1 MYRASRA
8 RCIVPLQRISRLDG
22 TMKNKT
28 TNARL
33 VWKQF
38 EDVLVPRLRFSV
50 IDRAVY
56 SHLFRHSRLE
66 GRPRLR
72 FSMVWLARGIRVSVS
87 PTRLAV
93 RRLVEN
99 GALRL
104 VERTK
109 AGHVVEVRLPEEIRA
124 GQPDAIRAD
133 AIGAGNGGRAGG
145 AVSLEETDFMRSK
158 ALRHSI
164 HARERGRCF
173 YCLRRTKAR
182 TQCLDHV
189 VPQVDFGR
197 NSYRNLVSCC
207 SECNSKKGESTA
219 GNFLRWL
226 FREGK
231 LTSEE
236 LKGRVR
242 ALEKLAKGG
251 MRPEVRK

>member
-1 MYRASRA
+1 
-8 RCIVPLQRISRLDG
+8 
-22 TMKNKT
+22 MKNKT
-28 TNARL
+28 VNARL

-38 EDVLVPRLRFSV
+38 EDILVPRLRFSV

-66 GRPRLR
+66 GRARLR

-93 RRLVEN
+93 RRLVEH

-133 AIGAGNGGRAGG
+133 AIVASNGGRAGG

-158 ALRHSI
+158 ALRQSI
-164 HARERGRCF
+164 HARERCRCF

-182 TQCLDHV
+182 MRCLDHV
-189 VPQVDFGR
+189 VPQVEMGR

-236 LKGRVR
+236 LKGRMK

>member
-1 MYRASRA
+1 VAS
-8 RCIVPLQRISRLDG
+8 
-22 TMKNKT
+22 
-28 TNARL
+28 
-33 VWKQF
+33 
-38 EDVLVPRLRFSV
+38 
-50 IDRAVY
+50 
-56 SHLFRHSRLE
+56 
-66 GRPRLR
+66 
-72 FSMVWLARGIRVSVS
+72 
-87 PTRLAV
+87 
-93 RRLVEN
+93 
-99 GALRL
+99 
-104 VERTK
+104 
-109 AGHVVEVRLPEEIRA
+109 
-124 GQPDAIRAD
+124 
-133 AIGAGNGGRAGG
+133 NGGRAGG

-158 ALRHSI
+158 ALRQSI

-182 TQCLDHV
+182 MRCLDHV
-189 VPQVDFGR
+189 VPQVEMGR

-236 LKGRVR
+236 LKGRMK

>member
-1 MYRASRA
+1 
-8 RCIVPLQRISRLDG
+8 
-22 TMKNKT
+22 MKNKT

-33 VWKQF
+33 VWKQL
-38 EDVLVPRLRFSV
+38 EDEVVPRLRLPV
-50 IDRAVY
+50 IDRVVY
-56 SHLFRHSRLE
+56 AYLLRHSRLE

-93 RRLVEN
+93 RRLVEH

-124 GQPDAIRAD
+124 ARPK
-133 AIGAGNGGRAGG
+133 AIGAGNGGQAGG
-145 AVSLEETDFMRSK
+145 AVSLEETDFMQSK
-158 ALRHSI
+158 ALRQSI
-164 HARERGRCF
+164 HAREGGRCF
-173 YCLRRTKAR
+173 YCLRRIKAR
-182 TQCLDHV
+182 MQCLDHV

-219 GNFLRWL
+219 ANFLRWL

-236 LKGRVR
+236 LKGRMR

-251 MRPEVRK
+251 MRPELRK